1 MEITQ
6 NKKGDVTVFE
16 IAGRLDAVTAAD
28 AEATLLDLPDEDNI
42 ALLINLEKLEYV
54 SSAGLRVLLMVAK
67 KIQSVSGKV
76 ALSNLSELVQE
87 VFDISGF
94 SSIFIIVENE
104 NDGLTELQS

>member
-6 NKKGDVTVFE
+6 SKKGDVLVFE
-16 IAGRLDAVTAAD
+16 IAGRLDAVTAAE
-28 AEATLLDLPDEDNI
+28 AETVLLDLPEEDSI

-67 KIQSVSGKV
+67 KIQAVGGKV
-76 ALSNLSELVQE
+76 VLSNLSELVKE